1 MAKILV
7 TSIPA
12 WSKST
17 GYDSFSTLFE
27 GNREHE
33 IANLYMRAEL
43 PDSGVCARYFRIL
56 EGKVVKSVFRLNIA
70 TGSCVTVQ
78 SANDGNAELKAEK
91 KRYAYFS
98 RNRNSIFLAGREL
111 AWKIGNWKSDELK
124 AFLDDFHPDI
134 LVFPIES
141 YIYFNRI
148 NEFIID
154 YCRPKR
160 VIGIFWDDNFTY
172 KQSNKILYKIG
183 RFFTRRSVKRLVKKC
198 NEILAICPKM
208 KKECDREFGI
218 NSTIVTKPIIS
229 LPSSLKPYAPTT
241 PLRLIYTGKLNIGRD
256 KAIVAIVRALKIIN
270 QNGCKAYIDIYTQTN
285 LTDEQVRLLAVY
297 GVSFLKGAIPQNQV
311 KEEQAK
317 SDILVFVEDVYD
329 KNNKIARLSFSTKI
343 TDYLSQGRCILAI
356 GPSDIASIEYF
367 SEEKAAIVCNTEDEV
382 LEALQRVIDSPELLT
397 EYAANARLCGERN
410 HDMLHIKSLFM
421 EKLLGE
427 NL

>member
-1 MAKILV
+1 MARILV

-43 PDSGVCARYFRIL
+43 PDSEVCSQYFRIL
-56 EGKVVKSVFRLNIA
+56 EGKVVKSVFWRNIT

-98 RNRNSIFLAGREL
+98 KNRNSIFLLGREL
-111 AWKIGNWKSDELK
+111 AWKMGNWKSNELK
-124 AFLDDFHPDI
+124 AFLGEYHPDI

-154 YCRPKR
+154 YCKPKR
-160 VIGIFWDDNFTY
+160 VIGILWDDNFTY
-172 KQSNKILYKIG
+172 KQNNKISYKIG

-198 NEILAICPKM
+198 DEILTVCPKM
-208 KKECDREFGI
+208 KKECDSEFGI

-229 LPSSLKPYAPTT
+229 LPSSLKPYTPTT

-256 KAIVAIVRALKIIN
+256 KAIMAIVRALKIIN
-270 QNGCKAYIDIYTQTN
+270 QNGCKAYIDIYTQTD
-285 LTDEQVRLLAVY
+285 LTDEQVRLLTVY
-297 GVSFLKGAIPQNQV
+297 GTSFLKGVIPQNQV

-317 SDILVFVEDVYD
+317 SDILVFVEDIYD
-329 KNNKIARLSFSTKI
+329 KHNKTARLSFSTKI

-367 SEEKAAIVCNTEDEV
+367 SEEKAAIVCNVEDEI
-382 LEALQRVIDSPELLT
+382 LKALQRVVDSSELLT
-397 EYAANARLCGERN
+397 EYAVNARLCGERN
-410 HDMLHIKSLFM
+410 HSMLHIKTLFM

-427 NL
+427 SL